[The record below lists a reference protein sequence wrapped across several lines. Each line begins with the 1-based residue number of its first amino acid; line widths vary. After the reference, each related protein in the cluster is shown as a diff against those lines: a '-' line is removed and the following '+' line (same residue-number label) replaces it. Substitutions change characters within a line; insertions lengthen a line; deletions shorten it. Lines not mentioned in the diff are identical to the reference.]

1 MNPSTTTKS
10 EKERG
15 GVMPKFMVT
24 ASYTAE
30 GARGLIKEGGSGRRA
45 AVHKLIEGM
54 GGKVEAFYFA
64 YGDHDAFV
72 IADLPDAASG
82 LALSLA
88 VNASG
93 VVRLSTVPLITPEE
107 MDAAAK
113 KSVTYRPPGA

>member
-1 MNPSTTTKS
+1 
-10 EKERG
+10 
-15 GVMPKFMVT
+15 MPKFMVT

-30 GARGLIKEGGSGRRA
+30 GAKGLIKEGGSKRRA
-45 AVHKLIEGM
+45 AVQKLIEGL

-64 YGDHDAFV
+64 YGEHDAFV

-107 MDAAAK
+107 MDAASK
-113 KSVTYRPPGA
+113 KSVAYQPPGA

>member
-1 MNPSTTTKS
+1 
-10 EKERG
+10 
-15 GVMPKFMVT
+15 MPKFMVT

-30 GARGLIKEGGSGRRA
+30 GARGLIKEGGSGRRT
-45 AVHKLIEGM
+45 AVQKLIEGM

-113 KSVTYRPPGA
+113 KSVAYRPPGA